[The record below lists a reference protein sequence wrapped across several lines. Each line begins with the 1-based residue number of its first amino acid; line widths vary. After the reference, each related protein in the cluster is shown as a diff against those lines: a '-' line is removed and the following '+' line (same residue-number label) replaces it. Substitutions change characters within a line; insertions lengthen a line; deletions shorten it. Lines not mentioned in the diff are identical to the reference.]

1 MLAIARKFHLH
12 KIHELTSKLNSSMA
26 KGKELQIYIY
36 VCKVFPRATA
46 AKIMQIPPFGKLQL
60 EAIIAPN
67 SIAHLE
73 FNSPLLP
80 TRTHL

>member
-1 MLAIARKFHLH
+1 
-12 KIHELTSKLNSSMA
+12 MA

-36 VCKVFPRATA
+36 VCKVFPRVTA

-60 EAIIAPN
+60 EAIIAAN

-73 FNSPLLP
+73 IQFSVTPYSYSLQTFL
-80 TRTHL
+80 HFWY